1 MGATGHSGVGARAI
15 GDGTPAGGRIG
26 LPSTE
31 TLQVSGIALVILAM
45 LAAELASLALALS
58 PGSALLWW
66 LNLEL
71 FRGMNATYSVLMTR
85 YSLDYSVTVPIM
97 LGLLALSVAAY
108 RRRHRF
114 ALGML
119 SNAAFIWCGFTA
131 YVWYVYKAP
140 LATAGVGE
148 LFASNFEGS
157 VLLAYIVLA
166 SLIGVLVTHVSYLR
180 AGMGMIL
187 TKFDR
192 RAPR

>member
-1 MGATGHSGVGARAI
+1 MGATGHSGEWAGGI
-15 GDGTPAGGRIG
+15 GDGPPAGGRIG

-31 TLQVSGIALVILAM
+31 TLQVSGIVLVILAM

-71 FRGMNATYSVLMTR
+71 FRGMNATYSVLLTR
-85 YSLDYSVTVPIM
+85 YTLDYSVTVPVM

-108 RRRHRF
+108 RRRFRF

-131 YVWYVYKAP
+131 YVWYAYKAP
-140 LATAGVGE
+140 LATASVGE

-157 VLLAYIVLA
+157 VLLAYVVLA
-166 SLIGVLVTHVSYLR
+166 SLVGVLVTHVGYLR
-180 AGMGMIL
+180 AGMRFVWSL
-187 TKFDR
+187 FASAR
-192 RAPR
+192 